1 MKNAKINYI
10 PLVIHIYLKKNWEL

>member
-1 MKNAKINYI
+1 MKNSKINYI